1 MGSYRCSIW
10 FRSWGCGV
18 DASVRQALELL
29 ASAPAAGFGVSAG
42 AGEDT
47 ARLAQAVLER
57 VCALRADAL
66 AEVEQSG
73 VWRAGGSVSVAGW
86 AGEALGLPPSEAGV
100 VVRTARALH
109 GELPLTRAGVWAG
122 ELSWGQA
129 SMLARTVL
137 VTAARREAVAAPGGE
152 AALVQVACGVPVADL
167 PRVLACWAHGVDAA
181 GVEAGEAQVYR
192 QRRVGLAQTFGGA
205 WHLEGLLDPVGGAA
219 LAAAL
224 DAVVGASLGT
234 PGEDRT
240 ITQVRADAL
249 VDLARRALAAGQV
262 PKAGGLRPQ
271 VFLHVQADTL
281 TGQVGSPAAEL
292 APGEATVSG
301 QTARM
306 LACDAVLTPF
316 AWSSDGRLLDVGRS
330 TRTVPALLRRAVV
343 GRDRRCVF
351 AGCRR
356 PLTWCDAHHIV
367 HWARGGPTRLDNLVL
382 LCRHHHTLVHQH
394 DLAITPATTGR
405 GWTFTHPD
413 GTVFHGPP
421 GPRRRARRRWAA

>member
-1 MGSYRCSIW
+1 VQRVAQEAEVRKRAEEEARQREVEYQ
-10 FRSWGCGV
+10 FLF
-18 DASVRQALELL
+18 SVSEGDIRERAALL
-29 ASAPAAGFGVSAG
+29 AKGVSFDTLLAAEQQAG
-42 AGEDT
+42 AVGFTLWTYNYSTWEGRPGLFLEDIF
-47 ARLAQAVLER
+47 
-57 VCALRADAL
+57 
-66 AEVEQSG
+66 VE
-73 VWRAGGSVSVAGW
+73 
-86 AGEALGLPPSEAGV
+86 EN
-100 VVRTARALH
+100 
-109 GELPLTRAGVWAG
+109 
-122 ELSWGQA
+122 
-129 SMLARTVL
+129 
-137 VTAARREAVAAPGGE
+137 ARR
-152 AALVQVACGVPVADL
+152 
-167 PRVLACWAHGVDAA
+167 
-181 GVEAGEAQVYR
+181 
-192 QRRVGLAQTFGGA
+192 
-205 WHLEGLLDPVGGAA
+205 
-219 LAAAL
+219 
-224 DAVVGASLGT
+224 LGI
-234 PGEDRT
+234 G
-240 ITQVRADAL
+240 QMLMA
-249 VDLARRALAAGQV
+249 DLARRALAAGQV

-281 TGQVGSPAAEL
+281 AGAAGSPAAEL

-316 AWSSDGRLLDVGRS
+316 VWSSDGRLLDVGRS
-330 TRTVPALLRRAVV
+330 TRTVPTLLRRAVV

-351 AGCRR
+351 AGCGR